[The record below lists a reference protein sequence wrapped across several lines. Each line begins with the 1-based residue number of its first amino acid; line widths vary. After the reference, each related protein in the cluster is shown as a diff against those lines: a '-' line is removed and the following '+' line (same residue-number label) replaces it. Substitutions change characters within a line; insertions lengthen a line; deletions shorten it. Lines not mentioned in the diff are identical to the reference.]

1 MTINMAQIYA
11 QLEAWRAERKITAE
25 SQKDGYIINIME
37 EFGELSSA
45 LRDYEKIKNG
55 EQIIKKHIAKEWNEN
70 NTKWAV
76 LGYKKVTLADAE
88 YQIID
93 ALCDIAVFTINTGVD
108 IHHTHKNNIIDTSKV
123 GFDNTNDL
131 FALLKAC
138 GEFACYPNGWVTFN
152 DILDFCA
159 SSCEY
164 YGFNFEIAM
173 LETIKEIASRTG
185 SYDEKAKK
193 WVKDSSD
200 EAKAKW
206 YSANYELARIKK

>member
-11 QLEAWRAERKITAE
+11 QLEAWRDERKITAE
-25 SQKDGYIINIME
+25 SQRQGYLINIME
-37 EFGELSSA
+37 ELGELSSA

-93 ALCDIAVFTINTGVD
+93 ALCDIAVFTINTGVN

-173 LETIKEIASRTG
+173 LETIKEITSRTG

-193 WVKDSSD
+193 WEKDMSD

>member
-11 QLEAWRAERKITAE
+11 QLEAWRDERKITAE

-93 ALCDIAVFTINTGVD
+93 ALCDIAVFTIN
-108 IHHTHKNNIIDTSKV
+108 
-123 GFDNTNDL
+123 
-131 FALLKAC
+131 
-138 GEFACYPNGWVTFN
+138 
-152 DILDFCA
+152 
-159 SSCEY
+159 
-164 YGFNFEIAM
+164 
-173 LETIKEIASRTG
+173 
-185 SYDEKAKK
+185 
-193 WVKDSSD
+193 
-200 EAKAKW
+200 
-206 YSANYELARIKK
+206 